1 MTPMLHSW
9 RKTSRSSLRDLYYEQ
24 YDQSCVPVAARYST
38 SHLSNRKRELL
49 LLVVVAQSLVGAM
62 CLVTVCCFELN
73 LISILQNILKGMG
86 LSPYTYIPPLNLFA
100 FPNLQVPLC
109 ITAFDIQVTSTLNF
123 PTFPHKPT
131 PSPISKKCFYA
142 HFALDDT

>member
-1 MTPMLHSW
+1 MNNV
-9 RKTSRSSLRDLYYEQ
+9 TSRVCPSQ
-24 YDQSCVPVAARYST
+24 QGT

-49 LLVVVAQSLVGAM
+49 LLLLLLVVVAQSLVGSM
-62 CLVTVCCFELN
+62 RLVTVCCFELN

-86 LSPYTYIPPLNLFA
+86 LSPYTYIPPLNLSA
-100 FPNLQVPLC
+100 FPNLQAPLC

-131 PSPISKKCFYA
+131 PPPSVKSAFTLTL
-142 HFALDDT
+142 H

>member
-1 MTPMLHSW
+1 MNNV
-9 RKTSRSSLRDLYYEQ
+9 TSRVCPSQ
-24 YDQSCVPVAARYST
+24 QGT

-49 LLVVVAQSLVGAM
+49 LLVVAQSLVGAM
-62 CLVTVCCFELN
+62 RLVTVCCFELK

-86 LSPYTYIPPLNLFA
+86 LSPYTYIPPLNLSA

-109 ITAFDIQVTSTLNF
+109 ITAFDIQVTSTLKF
-123 PTFPHKPT
+123 PTFSHKPT

>member
-1 MTPMLHSW
+1 MNNM
-9 RKTSRSSLRDLYYEQ
+9 TSRVCPSQ
-24 YDQSCVPVAARYST
+24 QGT
-38 SHLSNRKRELL
+38 SHLSNLKRELL
-49 LLVVVAQSLVGAM
+49 LLLVVAQSLVGAM

-131 PSPISKKCFYA
+131 PLPSVKSAFTLTL
-142 HFALDDT
+142 H